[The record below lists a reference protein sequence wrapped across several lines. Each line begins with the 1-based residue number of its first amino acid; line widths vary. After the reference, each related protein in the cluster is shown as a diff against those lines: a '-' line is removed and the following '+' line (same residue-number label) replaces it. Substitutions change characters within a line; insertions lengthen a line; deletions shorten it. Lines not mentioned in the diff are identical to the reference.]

1 MFLNKQRALGVV
13 LVVCTIFLFMSTP
26 FQHFASI
33 PNEIRMFEGNSSNL
47 RLTLPAAAQLISS
60 NDAVVHVS
68 QPPSD
73 VTASTQQ
80 NESSGINVE
89 GVKSGSAEMQL
100 RLGNLPLKKVKVD
113 VLPDIKVYPGGQSI
127 GVKLN
132 SLGVVVVG
140 HHYIETE
147 EGKVSPGEDAKVKIG
162 DNILRMNGIELN
174 NLEQIGDIV
183 EEAGENNETL
193 ELDVLRGKEKHKLR
207 LDPVYDEKE
216 DKYRLGLYIRNS
228 AAGVGTLTFY
238 HPESGAYG
246 ALGHVISDMDTKKP
260 IVVGDG
266 NIVHS
271 EVSSIER
278 GQSGQPGEKFA
289 HFLNDKEVLG
299 DISKNTPF
307 GIFGHMKER
316 IDNGVQDEALPI
328 ALREEV
334 QEGPAHILTVV
345 EGQEVEKF
353 DVEITDVVEQK
364 FPATK
369 GLVIKVTDPELID
382 KTGGIVQ
389 GMSGSP
395 IIQNGKLVGAVTHV
409 FINDPT
415 SGYGCYIEW
424 MLQDAGVNIEPQAED
439 DAA

>member
-1 MFLNKQRALGVV
+1 
-13 LVVCTIFLFMSTP
+13 MSTP